1 MPQTCSQKFTCFL
14 QNVKT
19 EIEYDV
25 MKEMHVALGM
35 HNAHMFRK
43 DDFLGK
49 DHLTSSVMT
58 VKKASAVC
66 RAEASLTES
75 SFC

>member
-35 HNAHMFRK
+35 HTCLEKTTF
-43 DDFLGK
+43 
-49 DHLTSSVMT
+49 
-58 VKKASAVC
+58 
-66 RAEASLTES
+66 
-75 SFC
+75 